1 MGKLFVWVGTG
12 NLCLQSTR
20 ASQLGPSM
28 GHVANGCIAE
38 HGPRCCHLKSR
49 KNHRAVSGRFVFL
62 LSLLAKGSVMWMKKV
77 TMQLTLVMVFLL
89 TGCGG
94 VQSGQTTVLKGS
106 QLPEQQGWKDSSNA
120 VRPLDVVTNGSH
132 VTLNTIGV
140 LRAIDQLPGKA
151 YMWFYKDL
159 PFDFET
165 GFSIEFTLQ
174 VHKVEKPHNFLD
186 SGIMFYGS
194 VDTSD
199 GTFAEGP
206 RSHMIYFDED
216 AIGWGDEKGMFK
228 MDTTD
233 TFHTYTLT
241 VEGGRFAKVY
251 VDGKPALKRNDWVGI
266 PRIGFGDMTN
276 DNGVNGK
283 FSIGDII
290 VTSDPQRFPSRP
302 APRRQL
308 IPPSRRGG

>member
-1 MGKLFVWVGTG
+1 
-12 NLCLQSTR
+12 
-20 ASQLGPSM
+20 M
-28 GHVANGCIAE
+28 GHGVNGRLSG
-38 HGPRCCHLKSR
+38 HGLLCRDLKSR
-49 KNHRAVSGRFVFL
+49 KNHKAVSGRFAFL
-62 LSLLAKGSVMWMKKV
+62 LSLLAKGSVMRIGRIA
-77 TMQLTLVMVFLL
+77 MQFTLVTVFLL

-106 QLPEQQGWKDSSNA
+106 QLPEKQGWKDSSNA

-140 LRAIDQLPGKA
+140 LRANDQLPGKA
-151 YMWFYKDL
+151 FMWYYKDI

-174 VHKVEKPHNFLD
+174 VHKVEQPHNFLD

-194 VDTSD
+194 VDISD

-216 AIGWGDEKGMFK
+216 AIGWGDEKGRFK

-251 VDGKPALKRNDWVGI
+251 VDGKLALKRNDWVGI

-276 DNGVNGK
+276 DDGVNGK

-290 VTSDPQRFPSRP
+290 VTSDSRGLPSRP

>member
-1 MGKLFVWVGTG
+1 
-12 NLCLQSTR
+12 
-20 ASQLGPSM
+20 
-28 GHVANGCIAE
+28 
-38 HGPRCCHLKSR
+38 
-49 KNHRAVSGRFVFL
+49 
-62 LSLLAKGSVMWMKKV
+62 MWMKKV

-106 QLPEQQGWKDSSNA
+106 QLPEKQGWQDSSNA

-140 LRAIDQLPGKA
+140 LRANDQLPGKA
-151 YMWFYKDL
+151 FMWYYKDI

-165 GFSIEFTLQ
+165 RFSIEFTLQ
-174 VHKVEKPHNFLD
+174 VHKVEQPHNFLD

-194 VDTSD
+194 VDISD

-216 AIGWGDEKGMFK
+216 AIGWGDEKGRFK

-251 VDGKPALKRNDWVGI
+251 VDGKLALKRNDWVGI

-276 DNGVNGK
+276 DDGVNGK

-290 VTSDPQRFPSRP
+290 VTSDSRGLPSRP

>member
-1 MGKLFVWVGTG
+1 M
-12 NLCLQSTR
+12 R
-20 ASQLGPSM
+20 
-28 GHVANGCIAE
+28 I
-38 HGPRCCHLKSR
+38 
-49 KNHRAVSGRFVFL
+49 
-62 LSLLAKGSVMWMKKV
+62 KKV
-77 TMQLTLVMVFLL
+77 TMQLTLVTIFLL

-106 QLPEQQGWKDSSNA
+106 QMPDKQGWEDSSNA

-132 VTLNTIGV
+132 LTLNTIGV

-151 YMWFYKDL
+151 FMWFYKDI

-174 VHKVEKPHNFLD
+174 VHKVEQPHNFLD

-194 VDTSD
+194 VDISD

-216 AIGWGDEKGMFK
+216 AIGWGDEKGTYK

-233 TFHTYTLT
+233 TFHTYRLT

-276 DNGVNGK
+276 DEGVNGK